1 MFVPKARVTVR
12 DQQTNASR
20 EVETNEHGDYTVPL
34 LPPALYRVTV
44 EKPGFRRSVL
54 SNVYLQVERCSP
66 VTIRP
71 NSAAAAARRS
81 TWF

>member
-20 EVETNEHGDYTVPL
+20 EVETNEDGDYTVSL

-44 EKPGFRRSVL
+44 EQIRLVLRS
-54 SNVYLQVERCSP
+54 
-66 VTIRP
+66 
-71 NSAAAAARRS
+71 
-81 TWF
+81 